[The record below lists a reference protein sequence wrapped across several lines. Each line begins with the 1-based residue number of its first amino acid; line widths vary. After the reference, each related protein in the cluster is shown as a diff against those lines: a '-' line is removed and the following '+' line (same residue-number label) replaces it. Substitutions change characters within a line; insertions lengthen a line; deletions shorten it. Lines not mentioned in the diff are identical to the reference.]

1 MQYLSLKTFN
11 FKYIWGKEPWYI
23 NCMKLECIQFS
34 CFNFF
39 FPPAVCIKKIASA
52 LSYCIF
58 FGVLLNCAVYGCCQF
73 ISSWSTPCHCQCYG
87 ACYVIWG
94 KKFLWSLGWGRD
106 KSQSKTMLKSVLK
119 LRRSTEYMLSAEHSY
134 SPASICVAGSI
145 SSFDFT
151 LSGPIF
157 HSWTCKPRYSLQ

>member
-1 MQYLSLKTFN
+1 
-11 FKYIWGKEPWYI
+11 
-23 NCMKLECIQFS
+23 MKLECIQFL

-39 FPPAVCIKKIASA
+39 FPSVCIKKIASA
-52 LSYCIF
+52 LSYWIF
-58 FGVLLNCAVYGCCQF
+58 VGVLLNCAVDGCCQF
-73 ISSWSTPCHCQCYG
+73 ICSWSTPCHCQCYG
-87 ACYVIWG
+87 ACYVIWEN
-94 KKFLWSLGWGRD
+94 KFLWSLGWGRD
-106 KSQSKTMLKSVLK
+106 NIQSKAMLKSVLK

-151 LSGPIF
+151 WSGPIF